1 MKEKK
6 IEDVLKDI
14 SQQLGEG
21 KYSKALEAS
30 EKAIALNPGYAP
42 AWVYKGIALK
52 KMGRLEEAL
61 SVYNTALELDPAD
74 ADTWYNR
81 GLCIG
86 AMESREKQGL
96 AVESYRKVIEL
107 DPSYVDALYNLAD
120 VMAGIA
126 QSSND
131 ASVARDWYRQSEE
144 AYDQAM
150 AVAPDSPELY
160 YSKGDLFAKQG
171 RLQEALDLIE
181 RAAELN
187 PGYAEAWYAKGYILG
202 EMEKRSEALDAYRRA
217 IALNPSSGL
226 SVRAWI
232 NTGNV
237 LGELGRPLEALE
249 AYDKAIEID
258 TQRLRGVSSQLPGQ
272 RLVQQGR
279 HPGEAGQREGST
291 AGL

>member
-52 KMGRLEEAL
+52 KMDRLEEAL
-61 SVYNTALELDPAD
+61 SVYDTALELDPAD

-187 PGYAEAWYAKGYILG
+187 PGYAEAWYAKGYILARWKAQRSVGRLPQGHCAESQFRAQREGMDQHG
-202 EMEKRSEALDAYRRA
+202 ERSWRTGKA
-217 IALNPSSGL
+217 SGSAGSL
-226 SVRAWI
+226 RQ
-232 NTGNV
+232 GDRD
-237 LGELGRPLEALE
+237 RP
-249 AYDKAIEID
+249 
-258 TQRLRGVSSQLPGQ
+258 QRLRGVSSQLPGQ